1 MPYYKR
7 NEKCKN
13 ASGKAGT
20 FVTIKKDGGK
30 RQCWKNKAAFNNA
43 MAARSAQGITENMQ
57 IKEARLKQI
66 IREEVELR
74 IVKQTIAEVIV
85 EMQLGLTQE
94 QQLILEKTVLDALKT
109 AAKRAGK
116 PLALLAL
123 LAFGS
128 EVATDL
134 QLAQGV
140 GLSPSAA
147 QQIGNAVE
155 ASQTISDARAKFIED
170 AIETSGREGEIPA
183 DLEKGVSPD
192 DAKDIAMDRLEAEF
206 ASKGDVESTGQAQQ
220 TASGA
225 KYITYIPY
233 DSLPDGFKDTF
244 TQGAEKEDLK
254 KYYQTMEIQDLA
266 DLVRDFNKWGSEGHG
281 SFYSSESTGTQLL
294 PSSWSIAYKAL
305 QDKSAER
312 GAKGKNTF
320 KETLDSAT
328 V

>member
-1 MPYYKR
+1 MKI
-7 NEKCKN
+7 
-13 ASGKAGT
+13 S
-20 FVTIKKDGGK
+20 
-30 RQCWKNKAAFNNA
+30 
-43 MAARSAQGITENMQ
+43 
-57 IKEARLKQI
+57 EAKLKSI
-66 IREEVELR
+66 IREEIELR
-74 IVKQTIAEVIV
+74 VIKQTITEVV
-85 EMQLGLTQE
+85 TEMQLGMSPE
-94 QQLILEKTVLDALKT
+94 QQLLFEETVLDALKS
-109 AAKRAGK
+109 ASKKYGK

-123 LAFGS
+123 LAFGG
-128 EVATDL
+128 EVANNL
-134 QLAQGV
+134 QIAQGV
-140 GLSPSAA
+140 GVTPAA
-147 QQIGNAVE
+147 AEQIGNAVE
-155 ASQTISDARAKFIED
+155 ASRTMSDARADFLKNSIE
-170 AIETSGREGEIPA
+170 ASGREGEIPA
-183 DLEKGVSPD
+183 DLEKGVGAD

-206 ASKGDVESTGQAQQ
+206 ASKGNIESTGQAQQ

-225 KYITYIPY
+225 RYIAYIPY

-281 SFYSSESTGTQLL
+281 NFYNSESTGTQLL

-305 QDKSAER
+305 QDKTAER